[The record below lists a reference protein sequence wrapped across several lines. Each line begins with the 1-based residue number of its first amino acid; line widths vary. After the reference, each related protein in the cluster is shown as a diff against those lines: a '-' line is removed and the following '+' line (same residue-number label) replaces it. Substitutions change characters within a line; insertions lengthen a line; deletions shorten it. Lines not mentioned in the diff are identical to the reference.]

1 MQGSLRVLHLVAG
14 IYGVIGG
21 CRQMLVLLA
30 IVVLL
35 EHRLTGALDVAVE
48 EFVGVGIFLLVQK
61 PDAAVVEIGTDMSQI
76 LAVPLAELKVPPALL
91 VGRSLYGVI
100 LKRHLE
106 ELTGVVEE
114 LRRIVLLLQIQ
125 FLVTEAVPDK
135 KGRKNLDFRK
145 GHKDYLAH
153 IRSNLYNGGIW
164 FLNKQKYQDAY
175 KFFDCY
181 IGCAEQPMFKSY
193 NYMEKDKHLPTAAYY
208 AVYSGYKMKDPKAT
222 LHHSYVALKDT
233 VHYNYMLQYL
243 AETYALEKDTA
254 RYVASLKEGF
264 KRVPT
269 FPFFFPRLVEHYVD
283 NAQLDSAM
291 VVVDEALTVVPDSDL
306 YLAAKSNLLLDQGK
320 LKECIEVSQKV
331 IGVNPEMPEPY
342 YNVGI
347 CYFNQA
353 VEQDKNSQNS
363 RQVKAQVEAD
373 YKKALP
379 YLVKYRELEPKE
391 QGKWAFPLYTIYL
404 NLNMGKEFDEIDKVM
419 RQSK

>member
-1 MQGSLRVLHLVAG
+1 MKRKLSIWKQFSLL
-14 IYGVIGG
+14 
-21 CRQMLVLLA
+21 
-30 IVVLL
+30 
-35 EHRLTGALDVAVE
+35 
-48 EFVGVGIFLLVQK
+48 FLLMMSPMVVPAQK
-61 PDAAVVEIGTDMSQI
+61 KEIQTAKDQVKAGKNLDQAVASMKKLLNDSVNRTNKKIWTVYFDAVRKQYEQGNEK
-76 LAVPLAELKVPPALL
+76 LYLKQKYDTAQLFNYTRQLFEVAL
-91 VGRSLYGVI
+91 
-100 LKRHLE
+100 
-106 ELTGVVEE
+106 
-114 LRRIVLLLQIQ
+114 Q
-125 FLVTEAVPDK
+125 FDSVEAVPDK
-135 KGRKNLDFRK
+135 KGRKNLEFRK

-181 IGCAEQPMFKSY
+181 IDCAEQPMFKSY

-208 AVYSGYKMKDPKAT
+208 AVYSGYKMKNPKAT
-222 LHHSYVALKDT
+222 LHHSYMALKDT

-269 FPFFFPRLVEHYVD
+269 FPFFFPRLVDHYVD

-320 LKECIEVSQKV
+320 LKECIEVSQKE
-331 IGVNPEMPEPY
+331 IDVNPEMPEPY

>member
-1 MQGSLRVLHLVAG
+1 MMKRKLSIWKQFSLL
-14 IYGVIGG
+14 
-21 CRQMLVLLA
+21 
-30 IVVLL
+30 
-35 EHRLTGALDVAVE
+35 
-48 EFVGVGIFLLVQK
+48 FLLMMSPMVVPAQK
-61 PDAAVVEIGTDMSQI
+61 KEIQVAKDQVKAGRDLDEAVASMKKLLNDSVNRTNKKIWTVYFDAVRKQYEQGNEK
-76 LAVPLAELKVPPALL
+76 LYLKQKYDTAQLFNYTRQLFEVAL
-91 VGRSLYGVI
+91 
-100 LKRHLE
+100 
-106 ELTGVVEE
+106 
-114 LRRIVLLLQIQ
+114 Q
-125 FLVTEAVPDK
+125 FDSVEAVPDK
-135 KGRKNLDFRK
+135 KGRKNLEFRK

-181 IGCAEQPMFKSY
+181 IDCAEQPMFKSY

-208 AVYSGYKMKDPKAT
+208 AVYSGYKMKNPKAT
-222 LHHSYVALKDT
+222 LHHSYMALKDT

-331 IGVNPEMPEPY
+331 IDVNPEMPEPY

>member
-1 MQGSLRVLHLVAG
+1 MFLILMSPVAASAQKKEIQTAKDQVKAG
-14 IYGVIGG
+14 KNLD
-21 CRQMLVLLA
+21 QAAASMKKLLA
-30 IVVLL
+30 DSVNRTNRKIWTIYFDAVRKQYEQGNEKLYLKQKYDTAQLFNYTRQLFEV
-35 EHRLTGALDVAVE
+35 AL
-48 EFVGVGIFLLVQK
+48 
-61 PDAAVVEIGTDMSQI
+61 
-76 LAVPLAELKVPPALL
+76 
-91 VGRSLYGVI
+91 
-100 LKRHLE
+100 
-106 ELTGVVEE
+106 
-114 LRRIVLLLQIQ
+114 Q
-125 FLVTEAVPDK
+125 FDSVEAVPDK
-135 KGRKNLDFRK
+135 KGRMNLDFRK

-269 FPFFFPRLVEHYVD
+269 FPFFFPRLVEHYVN

-342 YNVGI
+342 YNAGI
-347 CYFNQA
+347 SYFNQA

>member
-1 MQGSLRVLHLVAG
+1 MKRKLSIWKQFSLL
-14 IYGVIGG
+14 
-21 CRQMLVLLA
+21 
-30 IVVLL
+30 
-35 EHRLTGALDVAVE
+35 
-48 EFVGVGIFLLVQK
+48 FLLMMSPMVVPAQK
-61 PDAAVVEIGTDMSQI
+61 KEIQTAKDQVKAGKNLDQAVASMKKLLNDSVNRTNKKIWTVYFDAVRKQYEQGNEK
-76 LAVPLAELKVPPALL
+76 LYLKQKYDTAQLFNYTRQLFEVAL
-91 VGRSLYGVI
+91 
-100 LKRHLE
+100 
-106 ELTGVVEE
+106 
-114 LRRIVLLLQIQ
+114 Q
-125 FLVTEAVPDK
+125 FDSVEAVPDK
-135 KGRKNLDFRK
+135 KGRKNLEFRK

-181 IGCAEQPMFKSY
+181 IDCAEQPMFKSY

-208 AVYSGYKMKDPKAT
+208 AVYSGYKMKNPKAT
-222 LHHSYVALKDT
+222 LHHSYMALKDT

-269 FPFFFPRLVEHYVD
+269 FPFFFPRLVDHYVD

-320 LKECIEVSQKV
+320 LKECIEVSQNV
-331 IGVNPEMPEPY
+331 IDVNPEMPEPY